1 MFQNESTSLFAVGLS
16 SKLTVLVEE
25 NFSLISTA
33 WSQWKERMM
42 RIVNLKEEINGAQK
56 NMSKK

>member
-33 WSQWKERMM
+33 WSRGKERMM

>member
-1 MFQNESTSLFAVGLS
+1 MFQNESTSLFTVGLS
-16 SKLTVLVEE
+16 SKLTVLGEE

-33 WSQWKERMM
+33 WSRWKERTM

>member
-16 SKLTVLVEE
+16 SKPTVLVEE

-33 WSQWKERMM
+33 WSWWKERTM
-42 RIVNLKEEINGAQK
+42 RIVNLEEEINSAQK

>member
-33 WSQWKERMM
+33 WSQWKEITM